1 MRASAASWTA
11 WKSSTGKPALQHV
24 PRYSPHLKKKT
35 KGRKKDYAFHRQVDE
50 KPSIPP
56 ASYPVFL
63 LRAQS
68 RGAKQRCKAAVQS
81 ECMPKALLLLLHQL
95 ADVSC
100 CLCNAVGN
108 AAGEQHH
115 CQEQLQ
121 QS

>member
-1 MRASAASWTA
+1 
-11 WKSSTGKPALQHV
+11 
-24 PRYSPHLKKKT
+24 
-35 KGRKKDYAFHRQVDE
+35 
-50 KPSIPP
+50 
-56 ASYPVFL
+56 
-63 LRAQS
+63 
-68 RGAKQRCKAAVQS
+68 VQS